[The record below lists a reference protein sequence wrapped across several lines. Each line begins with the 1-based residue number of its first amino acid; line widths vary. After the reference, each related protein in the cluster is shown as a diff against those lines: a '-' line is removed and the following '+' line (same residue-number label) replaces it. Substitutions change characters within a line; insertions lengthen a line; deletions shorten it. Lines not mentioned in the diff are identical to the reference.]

1 MIGKDRGVDAILTI
15 NAGSS
20 SLKFAVYRL
29 GSDQTEIRADLH
41 GQIEGIG
48 TAPHLVMRDPDG
60 KTVSEIR
67 WPADAEH
74 DYDHLLESLLRDL
87 ESRLDG
93 SRLRMVGH
101 RVVHGGTRYAAP
113 VLVANEV
120 LAELERLT
128 PLAPLHQHHNL
139 APIRALARV
148 RPTVPQL
155 ACFDTAFHQTMPAVA
170 TTMALPRA
178 LREAGLRRYGF
189 HGLSYEFIVRRLR
202 VVAPEIADR
211 RLVIAHL
218 GNGASLC
225 ALDRGHSVDTT
236 MGLTGLDGLVMGTR
250 TGAIDPGALL
260 YLLQARGMTPPEL
273 EDLLYRRAGLLGISG
288 ISSDMRTLLASDD
301 PHAAEAVA
309 LFVFRAAREIA
320 ALATGLGGID
330 GIVFTAGIGEN
341 APEIRERIIARLAW
355 LGAEIEPEANAAS
368 RFVISTPRS
377 KIDIRI
383 LPTDEEAMI
392 GLHCL
397 EHLAAAA
404 PIAEACRS

>member
-1 MIGKDRGVDAILTI
+1 MSAADTGDDAILTI

-20 SLKFAVYRL
+20 SLKFAVYRPSADETIL
-29 GSDQTEIRADLH
+29 RATLH

-48 TAPHLVMRDPDG
+48 TAPHLLMRDPDG
-60 KTVSEIR
+60 NTVSEIR

-74 DYDHLLESLLRDL
+74 DYDHLLDSMLSDL
-87 ESRLDG
+87 ESRLEG
-93 SRLRMVGH
+93 NALRMVGH

-113 VLVANEV
+113 VLVDQDV

-128 PLAPLHQHHNL
+128 PLAPLHQSHNL
-139 APIRALARV
+139 APILALRRL
-148 RPTVPQL
+148 RPNVPQL
-155 ACFDTAFHQTMPAVA
+155 ACFDTAFHRTMPAVA

-178 LREAGLRRYGF
+178 LQDAGMRRYGF
-189 HGLSYEFIVRRLR
+189 HGLSYEFIARRLR
-202 VVAPEIADR
+202 VVAPELADR

-225 ALDRGHSVDTT
+225 ALHHGRSVDTT

-250 TGAIDPGALL
+250 TGSIDPGALL
-260 YLLQARGMTPPEL
+260 YLLQARGMTSSEL

-288 ISSDMRTLLASDD
+288 LSSDMRTLLASDD
-301 PHAAEAVA
+301 PHAAEAVE

-320 ALATGLGGID
+320 AMATSLGGLD
-330 GIVFTAGIGEN
+330 GIVFTAGIGEH
-341 APEIRERIIARLAW
+341 APEIRDRIIARLGW
-355 LGAEIEPEANAAS
+355 LGAEIDSAANVAGS
-368 RFVISTPRS
+368 FVIRS
-377 KIDIRI
+377 SRSQVDIRI

-397 EHLAAAA
+397 EHLAATVDLPEFSA
-404 PIAEACRS
+404 

>member
-1 MIGKDRGVDAILTI
+1 MSASEAGDDAILTI

-29 GSDQTEIRADLH
+29 GAGDTEPRAALH

-48 TAPHLVMRDPDG
+48 TAPHLLMRDPAG
-60 KTVSEIR
+60 KTIAERR
-67 WPADAEH
+67 WPADADH
-74 DYDHLLESLLRDL
+74 DYDHLLDSLLRDL
-87 ESRLDG
+87 ESWLHG
-93 SRLRMVGH
+93 SPLQMVGH

-113 VLVANEV
+113 VLVDDAV
-120 LAELERLT
+120 LGELERLT
-128 PLAPLHQHHNL
+128 PLAPLHQSHNL
-139 APIRALARV
+139 TPIRALRRV
-148 RPTVPQL
+148 RPGVPQL
-155 ACFDTAFHQTMPAVA
+155 ACFDTAFHRTMPTVA

-178 LREAGLRRYGF
+178 LQDAGMRRYGF
-189 HGLSYEFIVRRLR
+189 HGLSYEFIARKLR
-202 VVAPEIADR
+202 CTAPELADR

-225 ALDRGHSVDTT
+225 ALHRGCSVDTT

-250 TGAIDPGALL
+250 TGSIDPGALL
-260 YLLQARGMTPPEL
+260 YLLQAKGMTPAEL

-301 PHAAEAVA
+301 PHAAEAVE

-320 ALATGLGGID
+320 ALGTSLGGLD

-341 APEIRERIIARLAW
+341 APEIRARIIARLGW
-355 LGAEIEPEANAAS
+355 LGAEIDPEANAAGGV
-368 RFVISTPRS
+368 VISTRQS
-377 KIDIRI
+377 RIDVRI

-397 EHLAAAA
+397 EQLY
-404 PIAEACRS
+404 RSATMPAVCGT